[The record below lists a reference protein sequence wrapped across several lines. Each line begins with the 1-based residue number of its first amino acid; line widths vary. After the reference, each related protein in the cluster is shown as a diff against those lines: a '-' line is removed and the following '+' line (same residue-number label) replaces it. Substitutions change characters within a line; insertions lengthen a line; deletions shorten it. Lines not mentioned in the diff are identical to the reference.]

1 MRLQLSALLT
11 ALLLTVLAADLR
23 HAHLTSQPANS
34 FQASLMGQIG
44 PNSDINHRGSGRLE
58 QDNRGSGRIEIAYR
72 GSGRI
77 ETAYRGSGRIET
89 AYRGSGRIETA
100 YRGSGRIE
108 IA

>member
-23 HAHLTSQPANS
+23 HAHLTSHPASS
-34 FQASLMGQIG
+34 FQASLMGQLG
-44 PNSDINHRGSGRLE
+44 PNSDNHRGSGRLE
-58 QDNRGSGRIEIAYR
+58 QDNRGSGRIETAYR

-108 IA
+108 VA

>member
-23 HAHLTSQPANS
+23 HAHLTSQSSSS
-34 FQASLMGQIG
+34 FQASSMGQLG

-108 IA
+108 VA